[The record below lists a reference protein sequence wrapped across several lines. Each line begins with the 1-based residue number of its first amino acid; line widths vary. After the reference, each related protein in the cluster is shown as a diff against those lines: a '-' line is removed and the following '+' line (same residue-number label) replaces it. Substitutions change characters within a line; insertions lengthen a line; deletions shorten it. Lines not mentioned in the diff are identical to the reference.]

1 MRGDEL
7 PKSLVASAVAL
18 ADKFD
23 TLTGIFGIG
32 QAPKGSADPFALRR
46 AALGALRIIVEKNLP
61 LDLEDL
67 VKNQP
72 HFSVINSRIKMW
84 LLMWW
89 TSCSAVSVH
98 GIKMKALR

>member
-1 MRGDEL
+1 MPRFAGDEL

-32 QAPKGSADPFALRR
+32 QHQRQRR
-46 AALGALRIIVEKNLP
+46 PICIASCDIRCITYYRRENLP

-72 HFSVINSRIKMW
+72 HFWR
-84 LLMWW
+84 
-89 TSCSAVSVH
+89 
-98 GIKMKALR
+98 